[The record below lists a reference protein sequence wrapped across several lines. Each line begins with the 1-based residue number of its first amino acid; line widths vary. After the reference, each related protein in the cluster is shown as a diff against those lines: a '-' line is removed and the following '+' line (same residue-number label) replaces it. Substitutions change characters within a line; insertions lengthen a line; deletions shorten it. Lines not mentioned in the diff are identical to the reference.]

1 MQIWVEAFVI
11 LGAIALILQM
21 AILAG
26 MLVSMREM
34 MRKVQEMQG
43 KIDPIISRSSRLL
56 EESSEKIT
64 SIGNDAVEITRL
76 ARLQAQK
83 MDRVLTEVADRL
95 SDQVV
100 RVDHI
105 VSGALEVVEETG
117 IKVKRT
123 LWAPLHQV
131 SAVLRGLI
139 VGLEVLRNQQRGAN
153 PETLNQDEELFI

>member
-11 LGAIALILQM
+11 IAAIAIIIQM

-34 MRKVQEMQG
+34 MRKVQEMQA
-43 KIDPIISRSSRLL
+43 KIDPIITRSSRLL

>member
-1 MQIWVEAFVI
+1 VQIWVEAFVI

-117 IKVKRT
+117 TKVKRT
-123 LWAPLHQV
+123 LWAPLHQA

>member
-1 MQIWVEAFVI
+1 MQIWVEVFVI
-11 LGAIALILQM
+11 VAAIAIIIQM

-34 MRKVQEMQG
+34 MRKVQEMQV
-43 KIDPIISRSSRLL
+43 KIDPIITRSSRLL

-117 IKVKRT
+117 TKVKRT

-131 SAVLRGLI
+131 SAVLKGLI

>member
-1 MQIWVEAFVI
+1 VQIWVEVFVI
-11 LGAIALILQM
+11 VAAIAIIIQM

-34 MRKVQEMQG
+34 MRKFQEMQA

-56 EESSEKIT
+56 EESSEKI
-64 SIGNDAVEITRL
+64 SAIGNDAVEITRL